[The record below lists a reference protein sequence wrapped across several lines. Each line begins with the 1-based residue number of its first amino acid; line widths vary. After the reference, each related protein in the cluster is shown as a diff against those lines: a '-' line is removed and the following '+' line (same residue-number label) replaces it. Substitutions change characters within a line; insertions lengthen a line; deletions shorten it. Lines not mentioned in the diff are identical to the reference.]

1 MKRILVIALIIAVTF
16 SSAGCRRGLDP
27 NVEIV
32 FVVDLVWVYNEYA
45 RTGDPGLDAII
56 YIPNQNMFA
65 YPGQQYLTLLDVRLR
80 ETPLGIERMH
90 TMIGDNIQ
98 FNSVSVRG
106 GTAYVDM
113 VGGGLSGSSLEEGLL
128 ISQIVSALIGSFDE
142 VERVRFLV
150 DGENAETLM
159 GHIDIGEPFYEGL
172 YPIGPE

>member
-1 MKRILVIALIIAVTF
+1 MKRILVIVLMVAVAL
-16 SSAGCRRGLDP
+16 SSAGCRPRLDP

-32 FVVDLVWVYNEYA
+32 FVVDIVWVYNEYA

-56 YIPNQNMFA
+56 YIPNQTMFA

-90 TMIGDNIQ
+90 TMIDDRIQ
-98 FNSVSVRG
+98 FNSVTVRD

-113 VGGGLSGSSLEEGLL
+113 VGEGLSGSSLEEGLL
-128 ISQIVSALIGSFDE
+128 ISQIVSALTGSFDE

-150 DGENAETLM
+150 DGESAETLM
-159 GHIDIGEPFYEGL
+159 GHIDIETPFYEGL
-172 YPIGPE
+172 YPIGPQ